1 VVTFIW
7 NSFAF
12 SVLCA
17 PQYGDS
23 AIDGDASLFNYCI
36 VIMAGITVIAL
47 EEWWR
52 KSRND
57 WFGNLKKVND
67 SWDTTD
73 DVSSVENGA
82 ASA

>member
-17 PQYGDS
+17 PQYGDR

-57 WFGNLKKVND
+57 WFGNLKEVND
-67 SWDTTD
+67 SSDIT
-73 DVSSVENGA
+73 DVSSAENEV